1 MAGVVIEGKVKKKGD
16 AAAGADFDEDDLA
29 MEDNRTSFLLSEFK
43 PDLYQL
49 AVSIVLSNLSIKF
62 NQANNPLLLDRSI
75 ILKKAYVLTRFFPQ
89 LGELA
94 PNSITA
100 IELKYVCELPIENN
114 AVKLSIPNTIA
125 PQYSKPPNDCD
136 EKKAADEVRLFPRP
150 YIMSYLLPLLGFGT
164 SGASFC
170 DVWNTRDFYCYL
182 YCAQVLFC
190 SIYRRDAID

>member
-75 ILKKAYVLTRFFPQ
+75 TLKKAYMFTRFF
-89 LGELA
+89 
-94 PNSITA
+94 
-100 IELKYVCELPIENN
+100 
-114 AVKLSIPNTIA
+114 LS
-125 PQYSKPPNDCD
+125 
-136 EKKAADEVRLFPRP
+136 
-150 YIMSYLLPLLGFGT
+150 
-164 SGASFC
+164 
-170 DVWNTRDFYCYL
+170 
-182 YCAQVLFC
+182 
-190 SIYRRDAID
+190 